1 MCGVYLIYK
10 EWKLIQEIK
19 IISSLYLQVFEKAA
33 NSPVLVSFA
42 SEPTPIWEIPF
53 PALTICNMNKVDTDI
68 FFSLNVIN
76 LVLRCEHLR
85 LRKFS
90 NI

>member
-1 MCGVYLIYK
+1 MEFTSFIRQGNCLMNFKNNQFV
-10 EWKLIQEIK
+10 KLV
-19 IISSLYLQVFEKAA
+19 QVFEKSY
-33 NSPVLVSFA
+33 NSPVLVTFA

-53 PALTICNMNKVDTDI
+53 PALTICNMNKVDSDKAI
-68 FFSLNVIN
+68 FYMIN